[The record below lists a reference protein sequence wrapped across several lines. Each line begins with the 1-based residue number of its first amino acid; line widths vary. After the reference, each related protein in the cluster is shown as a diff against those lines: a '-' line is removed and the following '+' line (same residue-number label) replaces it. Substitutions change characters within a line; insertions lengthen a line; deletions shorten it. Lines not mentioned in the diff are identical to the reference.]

1 MQRAVDS
8 FVPASSNPPPPPP
21 ILCTESR
28 RRDLTRAPRFAA
40 VFLAALWAAGG
51 GEVAAQ
57 SGTVEGVSIAAP
69 ASGDTFRGGETI
81 TVTVDFVGALNILNP
96 SQVMLQVGIGSV
108 TRNFNC
114 TNCVGIAGRGEDKI
128 YFSYTVQSGDVDPDG
143 ISIAA
148 NALVGG
154 TIQRLVPGNPLVTR
168 SFGSHAIANSANHK
182 VDGSLG
188 APRVDAVALNAPV
201 LGDTFERGEVIEATV
216 TFNRAV
222 DVTGTPQ
229 LALTIGSNTR
239 QADYASGTGTTRLV
253 FRYTVVQAD
262 SDPNG
267 VSIAAAALTLNSGTI
282 DIAGG
287 TLNALLGLGSHAVSN
302 SGDHLVNGATLTAAA
317 VNGASISSRPRGR
330 GSYGAGE
337 RIEVRVR
344 FDRAVD
350 VTGTPQLALTIGEE
364 TRQAD
369 YASGTGTAT
378 LSFSYEVVAEDVDE
392 DGVSVAADALT
403 LNGGEIDDARSAT
416 AAAGLDLGTNA
427 IRDAAG
433 HRVNFVIEDDDGG
446 GPPGPA
452 PPEPPAGVEAASDGG
467 GSVTISWAH
476 PGDPDVASYEYL
488 LQRAGR
494 TVGDWRTVPGS
505 DADTTSVTID
515 LTTGEARAVNNAAPP
530 AAWTILLRARDR
542 NGNAGGIARTTV
554 TAAGTPV
561 PAVPA
566 AWLGVQAV
574 LLLWCRRRRSRAP
587 ASPLTGRSGCAP
599 RPGRI

>member
-1 MQRAVDS
+1 MPLTLRAG
-8 FVPASSNPPPPPP
+8 FVPPPP
-21 ILCTESR
+21 EHQAGVVKARSR
-28 RRDLTRAPRFAA
+28 PGRRAAAGLLLAAA
-40 VFLAALWAAGG
+40 VLLASFA
-51 GEVAAQ
+51 EAQ
-57 SGTVEGVSIAAP
+57 TVSITSSP
-69 ASGDTFRGGETI
+69 ANGTHYVTGETI
-81 TVTVDFVGALNILNP
+81 STRISGLSPISAVSTNQIANCRTRNPDAPDNYSWRCNWMRINIGGVVREARTVRQPTGGRTFINYEYTVVAGDFD
-96 SQVMLQVGIGSV
+96 SDGIGIPANSIV
-108 TRNFNC
+108 GKVWRQTSILGPVVNRNHAAL
-114 TNCVGIAGRGEDKI
+114 G
-128 YFSYTVQSGDVDPDG
+128 SQSGHRVNLP
-143 ISIAA
+143 
-148 NALVGG
+148 V
-154 TIQRLVPGNPLVTR
+154 
-168 SFGSHAIANSANHK
+168 
-182 VDGSLG
+182 
-188 APRVDAVALNAPV
+188 PRVAGVALGSPDV
-201 LGDTFERGEVIEATV
+201 GDTFERGEVIEATV
-216 TFNRAV
+216 TFDKAV
-222 DVTGTPQ
+222 TVTGTPQ
-229 LALTIGSNTR
+229 LALGIGSNTR
-239 QADYASGTGTTRLV
+239 QADYASGTGTRRLV

-267 VSIAAAALTLNSGTI
+267 ISIAAAALALNSGTI
-282 DIAGG
+282 VETGG
-287 TLNALLGLGSHAVSN
+287 TYNAALGLGSHAVTDSA
-302 SGDHLVNGATLTAAA
+302 DHKVDGSALTAAA

-344 FDRAVD
+344 FNRAVD

-369 YASGTGTAT
+369 YASGTGTMT
-378 LSFSYEVVAEDVDE
+378 LSFSYEVAADDLDE

-433 HRVNFVIEDDDGG
+433 HRVNFVIEDDDVG

-530 AAWTILLRARDR
+530 VEWTILLRARDR

-554 TAAGTPV
+554 TAAGAPV

-574 LLLWCRRRRSRAP
+574 LLLWCRRRWAANRH
-587 ASPLTGRSGCAP
+587 P
-599 RPGRI
+599 R